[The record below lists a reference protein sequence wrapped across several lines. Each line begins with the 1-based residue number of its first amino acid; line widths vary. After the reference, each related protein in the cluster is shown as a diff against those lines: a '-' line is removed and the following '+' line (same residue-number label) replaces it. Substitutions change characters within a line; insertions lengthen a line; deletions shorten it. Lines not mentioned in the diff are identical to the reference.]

1 MKNVFRNLS
10 LFFAVSIGAL
20 ITHAQPSTLL
30 PTLEINAPDSI
41 FYSVFLDSQS
51 KIEMVKGPQSF
62 APNKT
67 GDRLI
72 DVILHIE
79 PMVHL
84 RTTIRVDSVQVTK
97 LRIVADATSYT
108 LIKEGNNALAVDYTK
123 PMATIAASQNF
134 SVEVNV
140 GYALRCAPPAAPELV
155 QSLLSEIAALDFERE
170 KLKLLRNVFASL
182 CFTVQQIEALIS
194 SIEDE
199 QRRFDLLQVA
209 FENCFNQHAYDQLRR
224 LLYLERNQAAFV
236 EWLQV
241 ERDSQ
246 AISSGE

>member
-10 LFFAVSIGAL
+10 LFFAVWLGAL
-20 ITHAQPSTLL
+20 MTHAQTSSSL
-30 PTLEINAPDSI
+30 PTLELSAPDSI

-51 KIEMVKGPQSF
+51 KIEMVKGSQSF
-62 APNKT
+62 TPNKI

-84 RTTIRVDSVQVTK
+84 RTTVRIDSLEVTK
-97 LRIVADATSYT
+97 VRIVANATSYT
-108 LIKEGNNALAVDYTK
+108 LVKEGNISPPVDYTK
-123 PMATIAASQNF
+123 PTSEGASSNNLV
-134 SVEVNV
+134 VEVNI
-140 GYALRCAPPAAPELV
+140 GQAMRCAPPAAPELV
-155 QSLLSEIAALDFERE
+155 QASLNEIAALDFERE
-170 KLKLLRNVFASL
+170 KLKLLQKFFASS
-182 CFTVQQIEALIS
+182 CFTVQQIEALVS

-209 FENCFNQHAYDQLRR
+209 FGSCFNQHAYDQLLR